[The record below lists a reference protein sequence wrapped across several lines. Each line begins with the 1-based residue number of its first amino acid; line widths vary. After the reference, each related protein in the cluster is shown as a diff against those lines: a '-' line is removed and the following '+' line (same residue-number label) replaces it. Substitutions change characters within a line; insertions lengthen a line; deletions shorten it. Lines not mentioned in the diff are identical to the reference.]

1 MGLYV
6 LYPGVL
12 NRYEV
17 TGSELTG
24 VHNRGSDIP
33 VRSVD
38 IPKCMVPVV
47 DDHQVSILPLN
58 HTRIADITIGPICG
72 TDWDLM
78 APALSPV
85 ITQPQA
91 DPGAI
96 LAAIGISQSQSPII
110 QLKQRRRCSVMPCI
124 SHWIGQPLPL
134 LSTIH

>member
-24 VHNRGSDIP
+24 IHNRGSDIP

-58 HTRIADITIGPICG
+58 HPRIPDITIGSICG
-72 TDWDLM
+72 TDRDLM
-78 APALSPV
+78 APALSSV
-85 ITQPQA
+85 ITQPQT
-91 DPGAI
+91 DPGPI
-96 LAAIGISQSQSPII
+96 LAAIGISQSQSSII
-110 QLKQRRRCSVMPCI
+110 QLKQCRRGSVVPCI
-124 SHWIGQPLPL
+124 RHGIGQPLPL
-134 LSTIH
+134 LPTIR

>member
-24 VHNRGSDIP
+24 IHNRGSDIP

-47 DDHQVSILPLN
+47 DDYQGSILPLN
-58 HTRIADITIGPICG
+58 HPRIADITIGPICG
-72 TDWDLM
+72 TDRYLM

-91 DPGAI
+91 DPRAI
-96 LAAIGISQSQSPII
+96 LTAISISQSQSSII
-110 QLKQRRRCSVMPCI
+110 QLKKRRRSSVVPCI
-124 SHWIGQPLPL
+124 SHGIGQPLPL